1 MSGVVGP
8 RAAAMTLEEIIEF
21 VIDTVVRDLD
31 VALPRE
37 QIHAETSIQQ
47 DLGIDSVALL
57 GLIAAIESRLGLDLA
72 DDVLGPGTF
81 QTVRSVAEGI
91 AASIAAAKTA

>member
-1 MSGVVGP
+1 MSAGADS
-8 RAAAMTLEEIIEF
+8 RAAAMTLEEIIEL

-37 QIHAETSIQQ
+37 QIHAGTSIQH

-57 GLIAAIESRLGLDLA
+57 GLIAAIENRLGVELA
-72 DDVLGPGTF
+72 DSVLGPGTF

-91 AASIAAAKTA
+91 AASMAAAKTA

>member
-1 MSGVVGP
+1 MSGDADP
-8 RAAAMTLEEIIEF
+8 RGAAMTLEEIIEM

-47 DLGIDSVALL
+47 DLSMDSVALL
-57 GLIAAIESRLGLDLA
+57 GLIAAIDKRLGLELA
-72 DDVLGPGTF
+72 DEVLGPGTF
-81 QTVRSVAEGI
+81 RTVRTVAEGI
-91 AASIAAAKTA
+91 AASIAASATA